1 MGFTGDEKKENKEI
15 IEVLIVERAR
25 EIIYDY

>member
-1 MGFTGDEKKENKEI
+1 MGFTGDEKKENKKI